1 MDQFAIEMCV
11 CVVSIYIYGTVTIV
25 VQYSHPI
32 DSPNWVVDH
41 ESLPFANYSLHVV
54 ACVYSQLKIYTD
66 FNPLTHSKIQA
77 AAIKGYISYCK
88 VKITTM

>member
-1 MDQFAIEMCV
+1 M
-11 CVVSIYIYGTVTIV
+11 YGTVTIV

-41 ESLPFANYSLHVV
+41 ESLPFANYSLHVM
-54 ACVYSQLKIYTD
+54 ACVYSQLKFI
-66 FNPLTHSKIQA
+66 LTSTHLHTHFKIQA
-77 AAIKGYISYCK
+77 AATKGYISYCK